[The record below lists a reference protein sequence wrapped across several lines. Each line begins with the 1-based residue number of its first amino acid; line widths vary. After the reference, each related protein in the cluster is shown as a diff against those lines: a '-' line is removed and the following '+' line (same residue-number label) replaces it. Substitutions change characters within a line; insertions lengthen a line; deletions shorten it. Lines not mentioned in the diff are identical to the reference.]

1 MWMAKMSSRNMLL
14 SGVMLFR
21 DFSIHCSLLQW
32 HSVGS
37 RQSAIST
44 NQKPVFWASDQS
56 DVSIVQEWHSQV
68 QGWHISAPAD
78 WIILIVVFKLKCQ
91 GLPYQVWFRSKSIV
105 KILLC
110 VMTTIWHETK
120 WLHHLWKAG
129 IKTNERSIIGQLV
142 DVGVEYVS
150 GLEEDVKD
158 DTKQS

>member
-91 GLPYQVWFRSKSIV
+91 GLPHQVWFKVKSTI
-105 KILLC
+105 KILPMC
-110 VMTTIWHETK
+110 NDNHMTWNQVTTSSTKSWHQNQWEK
-120 WLHHLWKAG
+120 NLWAAG
-129 IKTNERSIIGQLV
+129 RCWCRVCQWTRRGC
-142 DVGVEYVS
+142 
-150 GLEEDVKD
+150 
-158 DTKQS
+158 